1 MYSLDKLK
9 ATVFQAYATLK
20 GAQMVLCQA
29 MLALQTL
36 YQGNATKENPILH
49 QANYKASSKYV
60 SVELQS

>member
-1 MYSLDKLK
+1 
-9 ATVFQAYATLK
+9 
-20 GAQMVLCQA
+20 

-36 YQGNATKENPILH
+36 YQGNATKENPILR